1 MSNHKLI
8 AHSYS
13 LAKSKKLRRQAAKAR
28 RKAAERALLSGD
40 TSMFETQIPIQQ
52 QSIDLSMNGQ
62 EAFEQRAD
70 LKKAMRKERR
80 ANIKEGNY
88 LKGM

>member
-1 MSNHKLI
+1 
-8 AHSYS
+8 
-13 LAKSKKLRRQAAKAR
+13 
-28 RKAAERALLSGD
+28 
-40 TSMFETQIPIQQ
+40 MFETQIPIQQ